1 MTPFPIETAPKLEL
15 DHEPVPI
22 LLFCPDEG
30 GWHTGV
36 WFEASWR
43 LHADIER
50 VLEPTHWLPAPPD
63 VVVE

>member
-1 MTPFPIETAPKLEL
+1 MTPLAIETAPKLEL
-15 DHEPVPI
+15 DHGPVPI

-36 WFEASWR
+36 WFAGVWR
-43 LHADIER
+43 LYADIER

-63 VVVE
+63 VVVD